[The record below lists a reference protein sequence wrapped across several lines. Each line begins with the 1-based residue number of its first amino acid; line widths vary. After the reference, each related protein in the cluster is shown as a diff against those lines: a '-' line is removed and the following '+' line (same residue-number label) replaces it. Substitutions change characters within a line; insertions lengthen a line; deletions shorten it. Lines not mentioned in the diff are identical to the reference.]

1 LTDTK
6 IYVFT
11 TYSLC
16 HNPFQTDRGHRDMCC
31 DETSLISNEF
41 YLITIANNDLKLI
54 TISINDLELVTIANN
69 DLDLITI
76 CFC

>member
-1 LTDTK
+1 MQCAKSKARATINVAHT
-6 IYVFT
+6 
-11 TYSLC
+11 
-16 HNPFQTDRGHRDMCC
+16 MCC

-54 TISINDLELVTIANN
+54 TIFYNDLELVTIANN